1 MRLHCDGQLNLNLI
15 QKFVSFLQAQLANMT
30 DDEFERH
37 KEALAAQK
45 LEKPKRLSTQFN
57 KFLNEISLQQYHF
70 ERAEK
75 EVAILRTITKADLID
90 YYEHFILFSG
100 PKNCALSIHIVSKA
114 EGGIGHPDQAE
125 EEEIPSRPNEL
136 VVISDLASFKSS
148 KELYAVAQPYI
159 NIQPKGGKSKL

>member
-1 MRLHCDGQLNLNLI
+1 
-15 QKFVSFLQAQLANMT
+15 MT

-75 EVAILRTITKADLID
+75 EVVILRTIAKADLID
-90 YYEHFILFSG
+90 YYENFILFSG
-100 PKNCALSIHIVSKA
+100 PKSCALSIHIVSTA
-114 EGGIGHPDQAE
+114 DGGIGHPDQI
-125 EEEIPSRPNEL
+125 EEIPSRPNEL

>member
-1 MRLHCDGQLNLNLI
+1 
-15 QKFVSFLQAQLANMT
+15 MT

-75 EVAILRTITKADLID
+75 EVVILRAVTKAELIE
-90 YYEHFILFSG
+90 YYENFILFSG
-100 PKNCALSIHIVSKA
+100 PRNCALSIHIVSTA
-114 EGGIGHPDQAE
+114 EGGIGNSETVE
-125 EEEIPSRPNEL
+125 ENPTRPNEL

-148 KELYAVAQPYI
+148 KELYAVGQPYI

>member
-1 MRLHCDGQLNLNLI
+1 MHT
-15 QKFVSFLQAQLANMT
+15 VLQAQLADMT

-75 EVAILRTITKADLID
+75 EVVILRTVTKADLID
-90 YYEHFILFSG
+90 YYENFILFSG
-100 PKNCALSIHIVSKA
+100 SRNCALSIHIVSKA
-114 EGGIGHPDQAE
+114 EGGIGHPDTVE
-125 EEEIPSRPNEL
+125 ETPSRPNEV

>member
-1 MRLHCDGQLNLNLI
+1 MT
-15 QKFVSFLQAQLANMT
+15 NMT

-75 EVAILRTITKADLID
+75 EVVILRTITKADLID
-90 YYEHFILFSG
+90 YYENFILFSG
-100 PKNCALSIHIVSKA
+100 PKNCALSIHIVSTA
-114 EGGIGHPDQAE
+114 EGGIGHPDAT
-125 EEEIPSRPNEL
+125 EEIPSRPNEL
-136 VVISDLASFKSS
+136 GVISDLASFKSS
-148 KELYAVAQPYI
+148 KELYAVAQPYLK

>member
-1 MRLHCDGQLNLNLI
+1 
-15 QKFVSFLQAQLANMT
+15 MT
-30 DDEFERH
+30 DEEFERH

-57 KFLNEISLQQYHF
+57 KYLNEISLQQYHF

-75 EVAILRTITKADLID
+75 EVIILRTVTKDELIE
-90 YYEHFILFSG
+90 YYENYILFSG
-100 PKNCALSIHIVSKA
+100 PRNCPLSIHIVSTA
-114 EGGIGHPDQAE
+114 QDGIGNSDVVE
-125 EEEIPSRPNEL
+125 EENVSRPNEL
-136 VVISDLASFKSS
+136 VVISDLAAFKSS

>member
-1 MRLHCDGQLNLNLI
+1 MSDE
-15 QKFVSFLQAQLANMT
+15 
-30 DDEFERH
+30 EFERH
-37 KEALAAQK
+37 KESLAAQK

-75 EVAILRTITKADLID
+75 EVVILRTITKADLIE
-90 YYEHFILFSG
+90 YYENFILFSG
-100 PKNCALSIHIVSKA
+100 PRNCALSIHIVSTA
-114 EGGIGHPDQAE
+114 EGGIGHPDMAE
-125 EEEIPSRPNEL
+125 ENPSRPNEL

>member
-1 MRLHCDGQLNLNLI
+1 M
-15 QKFVSFLQAQLANMT
+15 S

-45 LEKPKRLSTQFN
+45 LEKPKRLSVQFN

-75 EVAILRTITKADLID
+75 EVVILRAITKADLID
-90 YYEHFILFSG
+90 YYENFILFSG
-100 PKNCALSIHIVSKA
+100 PKNCALSLHIVSTA
-114 EGGIGHPDQAE
+114 EGGIGHPDTLE
-125 EEEIPSRPNEL
+125 EENPSRPNEL